1 MARTLPPEEGSF
13 PQAWERSL
21 SPSGAAGSEPLLEAV
36 LRENRQ
42 LRRYGHVNHE
52 NFPASTMKGFLD
64 NKAKFEQQK
73 RNELQG
79 LLAEAQKSVWVTSG
93 IFYRQVTTGIWIGA
107 TDAFQQ
113 RAAQRE
119 QLAQEV
125 AFLEAAACEGT
136 EQGSLLAGL
145 LPRTLQTTGSRARP
159 LAPTGKT
166 ARSMEAK
173 TRATGVQEMHAHL
186 QSFLRAHQFS
196 DVNEPRVKCSCLPF
210 CNREVLY
217 PIHLAAQLGDAL
229 ALEGILEAGGD
240 LKRRSGVKKQ
250 GEAPGRKC
258 WTSNGDG
265 PLEVA
270 MRADVN
276 NSHRAVLSLLSTRV
290 QLAEF

>member
-1 MARTLPPEEGSF
+1 
-13 PQAWERSL
+13 
-21 SPSGAAGSEPLLEAV
+21 
-36 LRENRQ
+36 
-42 LRRYGHVNHE
+42 
-52 NFPASTMKGFLD
+52 
-64 NKAKFEQQK
+64 
-73 RNELQG
+73 
-79 LLAEAQKSVWVTSG
+79 
-93 IFYRQVTTGIWIGA
+93 
-107 TDAFQQ
+107 
-113 RAAQRE
+113 
-119 QLAQEV
+119 
-125 AFLEAAACEGT
+125 
-136 EQGSLLAGL
+136 
-145 LPRTLQTTGSRARP
+145 
-159 LAPTGKT
+159 
-166 ARSMEAK
+166 MEAK

-240 LKRRSGVKKQ
+240 LKRR
-250 GEAPGRKC
+250 
-258 WTSNGDG
+258 TSNGDG